1 MRNIFAISL
10 AVIGGAIGFI
20 LGMTIGFGINL
31 TSPMALYGLAAVLAI
46 IGGLGLSKVSPFI
59 DSQDV
64 STQKALTVLCAIIA
78 VILLLMMMVTMT
90 MLNTYFNL

>member
-20 LGMTIGFGINL
+20 LGMTIGFSVNL
-31 TSPMALYGLAAVLAI
+31 TSPMALYSVAAVLAL
-46 IGGLGLSKVSPFI
+46 IGGFGLSKVSPFI

-78 VILLLMMMVTMT
+78 VILLLMLMVTMT
-90 MLNTYFNL
+90 MLTTYFNR